1 MPERGIL
8 MQLMNVKTA
17 ARRWGIP
24 AGIWLC
30 LLLALLFFCPA
41 AVLAPDAAIT
51 TREGMFS

>member
-1 MPERGIL
+1 
-8 MQLMNVKTA
+8 MQNANVKTT

-51 TREGMFS
+51 TREGMSS

>member
-1 MPERGIL
+1 
-8 MQLMNVKTA
+8 MQNMGVKTA
-17 ARRWGIP
+17 VRRWGIP

-51 TREGMFS
+51 TREGMSS